1 MADSKHQQLVN
12 SIRDA
17 VVAELKPLLE
27 AQTAQNG
34 AEFANV
40 NTLIAALVARFEVI
54 EKGAATTGAPKRPP
68 RGGRK
73 TGGATAAKTD
83 SDYSLDKVIN
93 GMLYTRLMW
102 ADEAWK
108 ARYMT
113 EAVQAKIDGDNKT
126 TKHAEGSEARCRAE
140 GGLFWLKCASEQ
152 QKKEIRDEWNRWK
165 EERKRSALA
174 EPLGADDGAVDDGA
188 DDVKEVDN

>member
-17 VVAELKPLLE
+17 VVADLKPLLE

-40 NTLIAALVARFEVI
+40 NTLIAALVARFEVL
-54 EKGAATTGAPKRPP
+54 EKGAATPGGPKRPP

-73 TGGATAAKTD
+73 TDGATAAKTGG
-83 SDYSLDKVIN
+83 DYSLDKVIN

-126 TKHAEGSEARCRAE
+126 TKHAEGSEARYRAE
-140 GGLFWLKCASEQ
+140 GGLFWLQCASAQ
-152 QKKEIRDEWNRWK
+152 QKNEIRDEWNRWK

-174 EPLGADDGAVDDGA
+174 EPLGADDGAVVVGA